1 MKNDEEPAV
10 PAAADDGFAAA
21 ADDGRQEKVGWRV
34 FARRLARYL
43 DWMHGDR
50 TMVLQVAVD
59 EPADG
64 AAPYVQF
71 AELGPGMIRAEVS
84 SNTYLAAE
92 HRLDDGREF
101 LLRRMGW
108 QLESRGNWFIHA
120 EQGRTDEVAELV
132 VRVLREVFAVESR
145 RDLAASHD
153 VMVALG
159 IVRLRGL
166 LDDDLDED

>member
-92 HRLDDGREF
+92 HRLDDGRQF

-108 QLESRGNWFIHA
+108 QLEPGGNWFIHV
-120 EQGRTDEVAELV
+120 EQARTDEVAELV
-132 VRVLREVFAVESR
+132 VRVLREVFAVASR
-145 RDLAASHD
+145 RDLVASRD

-159 IVRLRGL
+159 IVRLRGF
-166 LDDDLDED
+166 LDED